1 MTLRTTTMKKKFL
14 LLMGGFSIG
23 ILLHAQVGINTQN
36 PLGVFHIDGA
46 STAASTN
53 PGSGIPNAV
62 QQLDDVVILNN
73 GNMGIGMIN
82 PSAKVVIE
90 DGATSLSPKAV
101 LKIVDPNVKKGRIMT
116 AVNASGQATWKDYK
130 YMGKIGQVYGTT
142 SLPAQNFPAGVITTI
157 KKDASNVWSFTVPEE
172 GYYAFDIRWWATYP
186 ANAPMVLSNTATHF
200 YLNLLGVTVDQYEV
214 YVTINTVDSNRLTAY
229 FALYYSASTADVSKT
244 ITIAVR
250 PGIAPTA
257 AGQSTN
263 NNASTPWTISKI
275 TVKRMD
281 I

>member
-1 MTLRTTTMKKKFL
+1 MKKKFL

-53 PGSGIPNAV
+53 PDSGIPNAV

-157 KKDASNVWSFTVPEE
+157 KKDASNVWSFTVAEE

-229 FALYYSASTADVSKT
+229 FALYYSASTADVNKT